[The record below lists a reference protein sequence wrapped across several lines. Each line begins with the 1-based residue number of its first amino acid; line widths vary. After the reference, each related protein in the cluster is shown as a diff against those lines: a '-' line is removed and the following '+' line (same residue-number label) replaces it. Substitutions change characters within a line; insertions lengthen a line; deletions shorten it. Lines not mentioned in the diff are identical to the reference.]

1 MTTASPVLAAELQAY
16 INYGLFGPV
25 PVYWNDL
32 SNERGQHR
40 TREITPRLA
49 ALVFSTSV
57 NCSTSTR
64 LLKPKSQVLFLIL
77 FVLSLP
83 ESQLA
88 TRSAG
93 STSKIYPKCIH
104 SVPLYCQCPS
114 PSHHISCF
122 ITGLP
127 TPTLNLCNPC
137 MTAAGSS
144 FKITNQITPH
154 GSLKPL
160 PSIPTTQK
168 AYH

>member
-104 SVPLYCQCPS
+104 SVPLYCQCPTPATTS
-114 PSHHISCF
+114 LALSLVYPLLLWTSVIHAWQQQGHLLKSQIRSHH
-122 ITGLP
+122 
-127 TPTLNLCNPC
+127 
-137 MTAAGSS
+137 TAA
-144 FKITNQITPH
+144 
-154 GSLKPL
+154 
-160 PSIPTTQK
+160 
-168 AYH
+168 